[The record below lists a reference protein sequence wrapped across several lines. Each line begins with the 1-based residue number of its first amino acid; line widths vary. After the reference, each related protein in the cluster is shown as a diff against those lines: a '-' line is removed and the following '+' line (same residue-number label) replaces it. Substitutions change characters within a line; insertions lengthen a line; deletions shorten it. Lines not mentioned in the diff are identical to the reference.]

1 MKEVV
6 CGIVF
11 ILYVDYKY
19 FSNPYSWIK
28 REKMSDHYFKF
39 TPIDRLNNFN
49 RYVKFD
55 KFNKI
60 DKFDRFEK
68 FFWYNK
74 FCWFDKSDKFDK
86 VDILENLKD
95 MLSFTVLNKRNYCII
110 GWDKNT
116 GKYEKIAHLCLY
128 IRFYLFFFS
137 KLWASFSYIPVFF

>member
-1 MKEVV
+1 
-6 CGIVF
+6 
-11 ILYVDYKY
+11 
-19 FSNPYSWIK
+19 
-28 REKMSDHYFKF
+28 MSDHYFKF

-95 MLSFTVLNKRNYCII
+95 MTSFTVLNKRSYCII
-110 GWDKNT
+110 GWDKNFKIYT
-116 GKYEKIAHLCLY
+116 GKYEKKGSFMLY
-128 IRFYLFFFS
+128 LTLRGFMKKGTLLASSYALFVRGKIVFS
-137 KLWASFSYIPVFF
+137 VGGLSVTST